1 MVNSIK
7 KDRLMKQYMIHSMTG
22 FASKTFVLTTPSG
35 ERSSISMNL
44 KSLNSRF
51 FEASVKLPLGLSH
64 LETTLIKQFKET
76 LRRGHI
82 YFTAYLSNPNV
93 FEGSIT
99 PAMTIIDSYVHAI
112 DTIKTKYN
120 LSDPTKLDHI
130 LRLPNIFSKEE
141 QHLDQEST
149 NLILNAATEL
159 ISKVIEERA
168 TEGNTLAR
176 DLDNRITAINQEM
189 KIISERAHVFVE
201 EWKKKV
207 HATLQDIGADENLI
221 TNAQKSGLYSMLDK
235 IDIHEEITR
244 LNSHLDHL
252 VKTLS
257 SQEPEKGKRLDFT
270 LQELGREINTIA
282 AKCSDSI
289 ISSHAINVKVEI
301 EKMREQIQNI
311 V

>member
-1 MVNSIK
+1 MK
-7 KDRLMKQYMIHSMTG
+7 KYTLYSMTG
-22 FASKTFVLTTPSG
+22 FASKTFIITVPSG

-51 FEASVKLPLGLSH
+51 FESSVKLPLGLSH
-64 LETTLIKQFKET
+64 LETVFIKQFKEI

-82 YFTAYLSNPNV
+82 YFTAYLSNPNI
-93 FEGSIT
+93 FEGSIS
-99 PAMTIIDSYVHAI
+99 PAMTIIDGYMHAI
-112 DTIKTKYN
+112 DNIKKKYN
-120 LSDPTKLDHI
+120 LSDQTKLDHI

-141 QHLDQEST
+141 QQLDEEST
-149 NLILNAATEL
+149 TLILNAVTKL
-159 ISKVIEERA
+159 IANVMEDRA
-168 TEGNTLAR
+168 QEGEKLSI
-176 DLDNRITAINQEM
+176 DLLNRIAIIQTEM
-189 KIISERAHVFVE
+189 IIITQRAHVFVE

-207 HATLQDIGADENLI
+207 HATLQEIGADENLI
-221 TNAQKSGLYSMLDK
+221 VNAQKSGLYSMLDK

-244 LNSHLDHL
+244 LNSHLEHL
-252 VKTLS
+252 ITHLH
-257 SQEPEKGKRLDFT
+257 SQETEKGKRLDFT

-289 ISSHAINVKVEI
+289 ISTHAINVKVEI

>member
-1 MVNSIK
+1 MK
-7 KDRLMKQYMIHSMTG
+7 KYMIHSMTG

-35 ERSSISMNL
+35 ERSSISINL

-51 FEASVKLPLGLSH
+51 FEASVKLPHGLSH
-64 LETTLIKQFKET
+64 LETTLIKQFKES

-82 YFTAYLSNPNV
+82 YFTAHLSNPNV

-99 PAMTIIDSYVHAI
+99 PAMTIIDGYMSAMKS
-112 DTIKTKYN
+112 IKTKYA
-120 LSDPTKLDHI
+120 LADDIKLDNI
-130 LRLPNIFSKEE
+130 LRLPNVFSKEE
-141 QHLDQEST
+141 QQLDEAST
-149 NLILNAATEL
+149 HLILSAVTEL
-159 ISKVIEERA
+159 IGKVTADRA
-168 TEGNTLAR
+168 TEGDTLAI
-176 DLDNRITAINQEM
+176 DLDNRITIIRQEM
-189 KIISERAHVFVE
+189 KAISERAHIFVE

-207 HATLQDIGADENLI
+207 HATLQEIGADENLI
-221 TNAQKSGLYSMLDK
+221 ANAQKSGLYSMLDK

-252 VKTLS
+252 INNLS
-257 SQEPEKGKRLDFT
+257 SQEAEKGKRLDFT

-282 AKCSDSI
+282 AKCSDST
-289 ISSHAINVKVEI
+289 ISTHAINVKVEI

>member
-1 MVNSIK
+1 MLTPMK
-7 KDRLMKQYMIHSMTG
+7 KYTLYSMTG

-35 ERSSISMNL
+35 ERSSISINL

-64 LETTLIKQFKET
+64 LETTLIKQFKQT

-93 FEGSIT
+93 FEGSIA
-99 PAMTIIDSYVHAI
+99 PAMTIINSYIHAM
-112 DTIKTKYN
+112 DQIKRQYN
-120 LSDPTKLDHI
+120 LTYEIKLDNI
-130 LRLPNIFSKEE
+130 LRLPNIFSKDE
-141 QHLDQEST
+141 QQLDPQST
-149 NLILNAATEL
+149 EQILNAVTEL
-159 ISKVIEERA
+159 INGVIEDRGI
-168 TEGNTLAR
+168 EGDKLII
-176 DLDNRITAINQEM
+176 DIHNRIAIIQQEM
-189 KIISERAHVFVE
+189 VTITQRAHAFVE

-207 HATLQDIGADENLI
+207 HATLQEIGADDNLI
-221 TNAQKSGLYSMLDK
+221 ANAQKSGLYSMLDK

-244 LNSHLDHL
+244 LTSHLDQL
-252 VKTLS
+252 ITNIN

-282 AKCSDSI
+282 AKCSDST
-289 ISSHAINVKVEI
+289 ISTHAINVKVEI
-301 EKMREQIQNI
+301 EKIREQIQNI

>member
-1 MVNSIK
+1 MK
-7 KDRLMKQYMIHSMTG
+7 KYTLYSMTG
-22 FASKTFVLTTPSG
+22 FASKTFVLTAPSG

-51 FEASVKLPLGLSH
+51 FEASVKLPMSLSH
-64 LETTLIKQFKET
+64 LETTFIKQFKEM

-82 YFTAYLSNPNV
+82 YFSVYLSNPNI
-93 FEGSIT
+93 FEGSIA
-99 PAMTIIDSYVHAI
+99 PAMTIIDGYMHSI
-112 DTIKTKYN
+112 DLIKKKYE

-141 QHLDQEST
+141 QQLDEEST
-149 NLILNAATEL
+149 AHINNAVIEL
-159 ISKVIEERA
+159 INKVIEDRGN
-168 TEGNTLAR
+168 EGEKLSL
-176 DLDNRITAINQEM
+176 DLHNRITIIQKEM
-189 KIISERAHVFVE
+189 VIITERAHVFVE

-207 HATLQDIGADENLI
+207 HTTLQEIGADDNLLV
-221 TNAQKSGLYSMLDK
+221 NAQKSGLYSILDK

-244 LNSHLDHL
+244 LKSHLEHFIEYL
-252 VKTLS
+252 NS
-257 SQEPEKGKRLDFT
+257 PEPEKGKRLDFT

-282 AKCSDSI
+282 AKCSDST
-289 ISSHAINVKVEI
+289 ISNHAINVKVEI

>member
-1 MVNSIK
+1 
-7 KDRLMKQYMIHSMTG
+7 MTG

-35 ERSSISMNL
+35 ERSSISINL

-64 LETTLIKQFKET
+64 LETALIKQFKET

-82 YFTAYLSNPNV
+82 YFSAHLSNPNV
-93 FEGSIT
+93 FEGSII
-99 PAMTIIDSYVHAI
+99 PAMTIIDGYMNAMKS
-112 DTIKTKYN
+112 IKTKYA
-120 LSDPTKLDHI
+120 LPDDIKLDNI
-130 LRLPNIFSKEE
+130 LRLPNVFSKEE
-141 QHLDQEST
+141 QQLDEAST
-149 NLILNAATEL
+149 NLILNAVTEL
-159 ISKVIEERA
+159 INKVTADRA
-168 TEGNTLAR
+168 TEGDTLAI
-176 DLDNRITAINQEM
+176 DLDNRITIIRREM
-189 KIISERAHVFVE
+189 KAISERAHVFVE

-207 HATLQDIGADENLI
+207 HATLQEIGADDNLI
-221 TNAQKSGLYSMLDK
+221 ANAQKSGLYSMLDK

-252 VKTLS
+252 INNLS
-257 SQEPEKGKRLDFT
+257 SQDTEKGKRLDFT

-282 AKCSDSI
+282 AKCSDST
-289 ISSHAINVKVEI
+289 ISTHAINVKVEI

>member
-1 MVNSIK
+1 
-7 KDRLMKQYMIHSMTG
+7 MISSMTG
-22 FASKTFVLTTPSG
+22 FASKTFVVTMPSG
-35 ERSSISMNL
+35 ERSSISINL

-64 LETTLIKQFKET
+64 LETTLVKQFKET

-99 PAMTIIDSYVHAI
+99 PAMTVIDGYMTAMKN
-112 DTIKTKYN
+112 IKTKYA
-120 LSDPTKLDHI
+120 LTDEIKLNDI

-141 QHLDQEST
+141 QQLDEAST
-149 NLILNAATEL
+149 QQILTAVTEL
-159 ISKVIEERA
+159 IEKVITDRA
-168 TEGNTLAR
+168 TEGNSLAL
-176 DLDNRITAINQEM
+176 DLDNRIAAIQKEM
-189 KIISERAHVFVE
+189 KIITERAHIFVE

-207 HATLQDIGADENLI
+207 HGTLQEIGADENLI
-221 TNAQKSGLYSMLDK
+221 ANAQKSGLYSMLDK

-252 VKTLS
+252 IKTLS
-257 SQEPEKGKRLDFT
+257 SPEAEKGKRLDFT
-270 LQELGREINTIA
+270 LQELGREINTITS
-282 AKCSDSI
+282 KCSDST
-289 ISSHAINVKVEI
+289 ISTHAINVKVEI

>member
-1 MVNSIK
+1 MK
-7 KDRLMKQYMIHSMTG
+7 KYMIQSMTG
-22 FASKTFVLTTPSG
+22 FASKTFVITAPSG
-35 ERSSISMNL
+35 ERSSISINL

-51 FEASVKLPLGLSH
+51 FESTVKLPIGLSH
-64 LETTLIKQFKET
+64 LETFLMKQFKET

-82 YFTAYLSNPNV
+82 YFTIYLSNPNV

-99 PAMTIIDSYVHAI
+99 PAMTVIDGYMHAMKN
-112 DTIKTKYN
+112 IKTKYA
-120 LSDPTKLDHI
+120 LTDEIKLDNI

-141 QHLDQEST
+141 QPLDESST
-149 NLILNAATEL
+149 NQLLTTVTEL
-159 ISKVIEERA
+159 IDKVIADRI
-168 TEGNTLAR
+168 TEGDTLAL
-176 DLDNRITAINQEM
+176 DLDNRIAVIQKEM
-189 KIISERAHVFVE
+189 TIISERAHVFVE
-201 EWKKKV
+201 EWKNKV
-207 HATLQDIGADENLI
+207 HTTLQEIGADDNLI
-221 TNAQKSGLYSMLDK
+221 ANAQKSGLYSMLDK

-252 VKTLS
+252 IKSLS
-257 SQEPEKGKRLDFT
+257 SQEAEKGKRLDFT

-301 EKMREQIQNI
+301 EKIREQIQNI

>member
-1 MVNSIK
+1 MLTPMK
-7 KDRLMKQYMIHSMTG
+7 KYTLYSMTG

-35 ERSSISMNL
+35 ERSSISINL

-64 LETTLIKQFKET
+64 LETTLIKQFKQT

-93 FEGSIT
+93 FEGSIA
-99 PAMTIIDSYVHAI
+99 PAMTIINSYIHAM
-112 DTIKTKYN
+112 DQIKRQYN
-120 LSDPTKLDHI
+120 LTDEIKLDNI
-130 LRLPNIFSKEE
+130 LRLPNIFSKDE
-141 QHLDQEST
+141 QQLDPQST
-149 NLILNAATEL
+149 EQILNAVTEL
-159 ISKVIEERA
+159 INGVIEDRGI
-168 TEGNTLAR
+168 EGDKLII
-176 DLDNRITAINQEM
+176 DIHNRIAIIQQEM
-189 KIISERAHVFVE
+189 VTITQRAHAFVE

-207 HATLQDIGADENLI
+207 HATLQEIGADDNLI
-221 TNAQKSGLYSMLDK
+221 ANAQKSGLYSMLDK

-244 LNSHLDHL
+244 LTSHLDQL
-252 VKTLS
+252 ITNIN

-282 AKCSDSI
+282 AKCSDST
-289 ISSHAINVKVEI
+289 ISTHAINVKVEI
-301 EKMREQIQNI
+301 EKIREQIQNI